1 MKSPIESYQNTFFF
15 HLIALQT
22 ACVSAFASPSLGF
35 VTAAASAGTAAASA
49 GTAAASA
56 GTAAAFGSLAA
67 SLADAWGIP
76 VTNIYIYYIIL
87 YKI

>member
-1 MKSPIESYQNTFFF
+1 MKSPIESYQNTIFF

-35 VTAAASAGTAAASA
+35 VTAAASAGTAA
-49 GTAAASA
+49 
-56 GTAAAFGSLAA
+56 GSGSVAA

-76 VTNIYIYYIIL
+76 VTNIIYKYKYKYKYNII
-87 YKI
+87 